1 MKISKKTKP
10 EKKVNKI
17 PLSLIKNFPK
27 ANKKNLA
34 ILLAIIILAG
44 TLYYFKNQFIVAM
57 VNGKPIFRLTLIREL
72 EKQTGKGVLDSL
84 ITKTLILDEAKKQNV
99 SISDGEI
106 NEEIKQIEENISKQ
120 GQELTALLDAQGMT
134 RNDLLEQ
141 IKLQKTVEKIAGK
154 DISISEQEV
163 DDYIKTNK
171 DLISKDTDIEKIKET
186 IKGQLEQ
193 EKLNEKIQTWVESLR
208 QNAKIT
214 YI

>member
-17 PLSLIKNFPK
+17 SLPLIKNFPK
-27 ANKKNLA
+27 ANKRNLA

-214 YI
+214 YL

>member
-1 MKISKKTKP
+1 MKISKKTKT
-10 EKKVNKI
+10 EKTVNKI

-27 ANKKNLA
+27 ANKRNLA

-72 EKQTGKGVLDSL
+72 EKQAGKSILDSL

-106 NEEIKQIEENISKQ
+106 NEEIKKIEENISKQ
-120 GQELTALLDAQGMT
+120 GQELAALLDAQGMT

-141 IKLQKTVEKIAGK
+141 IKLQKIVEKIAGK

-163 DDYIKTNK
+163 NDYIKTNK

-193 EKLNEKIQTWVESLR
+193 EKLNEKIQTLVESLR
-208 QNAKIT
+208 QNAKIN
-214 YI
+214 YL

>member
-1 MKISKKTKP
+1 MKISKKTKT
-10 EKKVNKI
+10 EKTVNKI
-17 PLSLIKNFPK
+17 SLPLIKNFPK
-27 ANKKNLA
+27 ANKRNLA

-72 EKQTGKGVLDSL
+72 EKQAGKSILDSL

-106 NEEIKQIEENISKQ
+106 NEEIKKIEENISKQ
-120 GQELTALLDAQGMT
+120 GQELAALLDAQGMT

-141 IKLQKTVEKIAGK
+141 IKLQKIVEKIAGK

-163 DDYIKTNK
+163 NDYIKTNK

-193 EKLNEKIQTWVESLR
+193 EKLNEKIQTLVESLR
-208 QNAKIT
+208 QNAKIN
-214 YI
+214 YL

>member
-1 MKISKKTKP
+1 MKISKKTKT
-10 EKKVNKI
+10 EKTVNKI

-27 ANKKNLA
+27 ANKRNLA

-106 NEEIKQIEENISKQ
+106 NEEVKQIEENISKQ

-214 YI
+214 YL

>member
-17 PLSLIKNFPK
+17 SLPLIKNFPK
-27 ANKKNLA
+27 ANKRNLA

-106 NEEIKQIEENISKQ
+106 NEEVKQIEENISKQ

-141 IKLQKTVEKIAGK
+141 IKLQKIVEKIAGK

-208 QNAKIT
+208 QNAKIN
-214 YI
+214 YL